1 MNQPE
6 NMTLQ
11 ATLQSGAS
19 NSTTSLRQKLEWP
32 GRIAILLAVML
43 TPWLFGGV
51 YFSAKFLMAICCLV
65 GVGLLWFESGVSER
79 SSLVLPYLAVPLGIG
94 ILLGL
99 SLIHI

>member
-32 GRIAILLAVML
+32 GRRHPFGDHVDTMAVRGRL
-43 TPWLFGGV
+43 LFGEVPDGDLLPRG
-51 YFSAKFLMAICCLV
+51 SWTALV
-65 GVGLLWFESGVSER
+65 
-79 SSLVLPYLAVPLGIG
+79 
-94 ILLGL
+94 
-99 SLIHI
+99 